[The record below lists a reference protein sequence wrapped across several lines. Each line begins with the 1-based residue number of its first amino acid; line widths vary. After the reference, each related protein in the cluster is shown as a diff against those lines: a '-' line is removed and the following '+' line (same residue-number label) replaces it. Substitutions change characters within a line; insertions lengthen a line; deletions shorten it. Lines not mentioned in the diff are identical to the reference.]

1 MKRRRETWRW
11 PAEQLRHKMRFSPVR
26 ERKQGKKDEKT
37 EGLGRHD
44 AVKLKFTEASE
55 CRRGRDGER
64 GKPEDERCSG
74 R

>member
-1 MKRRRETWRW
+1 MARRAAQT
-11 PAEQLRHKMRFSPVR
+11 QKMRFSPVR

-37 EGLGRHD
+37 EGLGRHN